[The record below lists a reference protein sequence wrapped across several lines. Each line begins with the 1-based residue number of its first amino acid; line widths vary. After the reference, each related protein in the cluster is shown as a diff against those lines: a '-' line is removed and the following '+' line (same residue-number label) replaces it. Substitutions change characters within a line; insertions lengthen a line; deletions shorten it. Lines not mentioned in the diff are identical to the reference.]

1 MEGIRRKWAGEEGQ
15 LIRALWVQIV
25 NDLLGNIYEQDY
37 SRESCVKKEFR
48 LCGSWGQKG
57 KWRREVSRILEAMV
71 RVIQPCP
78 KKCSDLDLIR
88 EFTTRISGQMKV
100 SDILF

>member
-1 MEGIRRKWAGEEGQ
+1 MSKITVG
-15 LIRALWVQIV
+15 RAVSEKSS
-25 NDLLGNIYEQDY
+25 D
-37 SRESCVKKEFR
+37 
-48 LCGSWGQKG
+48 CGSWGQKG

-88 EFTTRISGQMKV
+88 ELTTRISGQMKV